1 MDYIAEY
8 SSDSAEDERYAP
20 VSTSPRETDTVS
32 CHADSEAT
40 TATKNVGKTD
50 VHQGRTRS
58 FPHVEGQYATHVFLE
73 ISMPDSEHV
82 RKAYNAFQSHLST
95 HMGPEA
101 RMHPIESGTR
111 ALIKRETMCLHV
123 SLSKTVPITS
133 VQMESL
139 LRELKAAFR
148 KKKRALHL
156 RIGGAAKVLVNEDGT
171 RTFVALHVTD
181 PGGMVENMIESVS
194 HVFIRHGLPKYYD
207 SPDIHVSIA
216 WCLGNSAT
224 GMLKEAL
231 SACSTLLQ
239 RLVWTTH
246 ITRVLCRIGA
256 KDHCV
261 WQAAA

>member
-8 SSDSAEDERYAP
+8 SSDSAEDERNAP
-20 VSTSPRETDTVS
+20 ISAKTDTAS

-40 TATKNVGKTD
+40 ITIKDAGKTD

-73 ISMPDSEHV
+73 IALPDSERV
-82 RKAYNAFQSHLST
+82 RKTYDAFQSHLST
-95 HMGPEA
+95 HVGPQS
-101 RMHPIESGTR
+101 RMHPIESGT
-111 ALIKRETMCLHV
+111 H
-123 SLSKTVPITS
+123 
-133 VQMESL
+133 ESL

-181 PGGMVENMIESVS
+181 PGGMVEDMIESVS
-194 HVFIRHGLPKYYD
+194 RVFIRHGLPKYYD
-207 SPDIHVSIA
+207 NPDIHVSIA

-224 GMLKEAL
+224 GRLKEAL
-231 SACSTLLQ
+231 SACSTLLH
-239 RLVWTTH
+239 RLVWNTH

>member
-8 SSDSAEDERYAP
+8 SSDSAEEERNAP
-20 VSTSPRETDTVS
+20 ISAKTDTAS

-40 TATKNVGKTD
+40 ITIKDAGKTD

-73 ISMPDSEHV
+73 IALPDSERV
-82 RKAYNAFQSHLST
+82 RKIYDAFQLHLST
-95 HMGPEA
+95 HVGPQS
-101 RMHPIESGTR
+101 RMHPIENGTR
-111 ALIKRETMCLHV
+111 ASKNRETMCLHV

-181 PGGMVENMIESVS
+181 PGGMVEDMIESVS
-194 HVFIRHGLPKYYD
+194 RVFIRHGLPKYYD
-207 SPDIHVSIA
+207 NPDIHVSIA

-224 GMLKEAL
+224 GRLKEAL
-231 SACSTLLQ
+231 SACSTLLH
-239 RLVWTTH
+239 RLVWNTH

>member
-8 SSDSAEDERYAP
+8 SSDSAEDERNAP
-20 VSTSPRETDTVS
+20 ISAKTDTAS

-40 TATKNVGKTD
+40 ITIKDAGKTD

-58 FPHVEGQYATHVFLE
+58 FPHVEGQYAAHVFLE
-73 ISMPDSEHV
+73 IALPDSERV
-82 RKAYNAFQSHLST
+82 RKIYDAFQLHLST
-95 HMGPEA
+95 HVGPQS

-111 ALIKRETMCLHV
+111 ASKNRETMCLHV

-133 VQMESL
+133 VQIETL

-181 PGGMVENMIESVS
+181 PGGMVEDMIESVS
-194 HVFIRHGLPKYYD
+194 RVFIRHGLPKYYD
-207 SPDIHVSIA
+207 NPDIHVSIA

-224 GMLKEAL
+224 GRLKEAL
-231 SACSTLLQ
+231 SACSTLLH
-239 RLVWTTH
+239 RLVWNTH